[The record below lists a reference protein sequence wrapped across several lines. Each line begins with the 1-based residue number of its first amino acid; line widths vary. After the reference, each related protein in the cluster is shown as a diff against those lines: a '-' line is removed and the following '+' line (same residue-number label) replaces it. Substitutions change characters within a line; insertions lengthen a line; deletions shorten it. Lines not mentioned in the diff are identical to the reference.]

1 MLASATAST
10 GALADSQGSITMY
23 YQRLSTKTK
32 TSPVKIAMFLE
43 KDLYMPEHSL
53 YVPTTPKYWEN
64 HKKVYRNITN
74 PQDVEARKHGWC
86 DFVVRNNKIETFQ
99 YFKFLERGD
108 PISIGMIEKWK
119 GLPNNHQVVIFDH
132 VTLGYVKV
140 SMDYFSQHYETFTSK
155 ETMEIRSINNFIP
168 SHIGHS
174 TLNKNNFNNIT
185 HSKVL
190 NIISHTE
197 ILPHEYLKYHKSTN
211 GSTYVYKNNTFYS
224 LKCLYDFIKPATISY
239 ERFRHVYSSFGIEK
253 IKAKEVS
260 SYGSPSVSANALPI
274 KSEDSIFDMDGLKR
288 SEAPKEQITNEKN
301 ISNAKENNCTYVSVD
316 DKRSGHEYYKIRA
329 EITTQLLTVLDRNYV
344 EEITMKPDFYDCYVK

>member
-1 MLASATAST
+1 
-10 GALADSQGSITMY
+10 MY
-23 YQRLSTKTK
+23 YQRLSTRTK

-43 KDLYMPEHSL
+43 QDLYMPEHSL
-53 YVPTTPKYWEN
+53 YTPTTPTYWEN

-99 YFKFLERGD
+99 YFKFFERGD

-119 GLPNNHQVVIFDH
+119 GLSNNHQVVIFDH
-132 VTLGYVKV
+132 ITLGYVKV

-168 SHIGHS
+168 SHIGYSRLDKHS
-174 TLNKNNFNNIT
+174 FNNIT

-197 ILPHEYLKYHKSTN
+197 LLPHEYLKYHKSTN
-211 GSTYVYKNNTFYS
+211 GSTYVYKNCTFYS
-224 LKCLYDFIKPATISY
+224 LKCLYDFIKPADITY
-239 ERFRHVYSSFGIEK
+239 ERFRHAYNTFGIER

-260 SYGSPSVSANALPI
+260 SFGSPS
-274 KSEDSIFDMDGLKR
+274 SEADASSVITDKIDNNVTIGVKR
-288 SEAPKEQITNEKN
+288 SEPPKEQMTNVDNTSK
-301 ISNAKENNCTYVSVD
+301 AKDNSPSYVFVD
-316 DKRSGHEYYKIRA
+316 DKRSGHEKSYYEIRA
-329 EITTQLLTVLDRNYV
+329 EVTEQLLNVLDRSYV
-344 EEITMKPDFYDCYVK
+344 EEITMRTDFYDCYIK

>member
-1 MLASATAST
+1 
-10 GALADSQGSITMY
+10 MY

-32 TSPVKIAMFLE
+32 TSPVKITMFLE

-53 YVPTTPKYWEN
+53 YVPTTPTYWEN
-64 HKKVYRNITN
+64 HKKVYRNITD

-119 GLPNNHQVVIFDH
+119 GLSNNHQVVIFDH

-155 ETMEIRSINNFIP
+155 ETMEIRYINNFIP
-168 SHIGHS
+168 LHIGHS
-174 TLNKNNFNNIT
+174 TLDKNNFNNIT

-190 NIISHTE
+190 NIIKHTE
-197 ILPHEYLKYHKSTN
+197 LLPHEYLKYHKSTN
-211 GSTYVYKNNTFYS
+211 GSAYVYKNNTFYS
-224 LKCLYDFIKPATISY
+224 LKCLYDFIKPGLISY
-239 ERFRHVYSSFGIEK
+239 ERFRHVYSSFGIVKEN
-253 IKAKEVS
+253 AKEVS
-260 SYGSPSVSANALPI
+260 SYGSPSGCANAHPI
-274 KSEDSIFDMDGLKR
+274 ESEDRYIDMSGLKR
-288 SEAPKEQITNEKN
+288 SEAPKEQITNEENDDK
-301 ISNAKENNCTYVSVD
+301 AKEHLPSEVFVD

-344 EEITMKPDFYDCYVK
+344 EEITMKSDFYDCYIK